1 MRIPSFAVFWA
12 ASLAFWL
19 HGLQAQISLTPPV
32 TPGLIGLYTAASFNV
47 ADNVWIDLSGAGNN
61 VTATGVVSV
70 AVSSTGAPTFIW
82 GTSSSSLLWPESVLP
97 TEYTLFHVTRYLS
110 AYKGARGR
118 IYQNA
123 EGSQNSISG
132 FWQEKVGKAY
142 REGWLGGD
150 PDNVAFGSNY
160 GWNFFLSVD
169 RRHSFRVNGKETCP
183 ACNSYSP
190 FGRLAVNPAGKGEPS
205 NYAIR
210 TIVVYSRT
218 LTDSEVAAVEAWI
231 YNRTCA
237 AGSVFSTVE
246 FGCVPCPRSS
256 IGTASFVACESSTNP
271 CSVGQKYS
279 YAKSECQPVLPP
291 VTDGLFGAYTAESY
305 DVSNGVW
312 YDLSSAGNNISDT
325 FGISLKQ
332 PASAPSF
339 IYGSA
344 GSSIKWPAKVPVS
357 YSLFFVARYN
367 GPSRGRCLPQTS
379 DTSI

>member
-12 ASLAFWL
+12 ASLAFRF
-19 HGLQAQISLTPPV
+19 HGLQAQSSLTPPV
-32 TPGLIGLYTAASFNV
+32 TSGLIGLYTAASFSV

-118 IYQNA
+118 IYQSA
-123 EGSQNSISG
+123 GSENSISG
-132 FWQEKVGKAY
+132 FYQGRVGKAY
-142 REGWLGGD
+142 RNGWLGGE
-150 PDNVAFGSNY
+150 PDDVAFGSKY

-169 RRHSFRVNGKETCP
+169 RRHSFRVNGGETCP

-205 NYAIR
+205 NFAIR
-210 TIVVYSRT
+210 TIVVYSKR

-237 AGSVFSTVE
+237 AGSVFSVVE

-271 CSVGQKYS
+271 CSVGQMYS
-279 YAKSECQPVLPP
+279 NAKSGCQPVLPP

-312 YDLSSAGNNISDT
+312 YDLSSAGNNISEN

-367 GPSRGRCLPQTS
+367 GPSRGRCMP
-379 DTSI
+379 